1 MKKIVKN
8 LYLIFIAF
16 FAFSACDMF
25 RIDNYDGPNTSFNGK
40 ILDEVT
46 NELVPT
52 DVRNGSHFLLQEDG
66 YRAGTRTKI
75 IHQNGEFRDDMFF
88 AGTYNLE
95 FESCNFY
102 PFKVE
107 KLVIGKGNHT
117 QDFKVKPYIRVKNAS
132 IRLEGTEIVATFNL
146 QAGDPEVRLNHIRL
160 YASYDIYVGDQFTSI
175 TPQRTVTDDY
185 QSPIFEQSFSNIV
198 IDESVQYTLKIDLT
212 NTTNKNTFK
221 YQQDYYFRIGAM
233 AAVSGVG
240 TIRRN
245 YAQHTIIN
253 FKAP

>member
-8 LYLIFIAF
+8 LVLIFIAAY
-16 FAFSACDMF
+16 AFSACDMF

-46 NELVPT
+46 NELVCT
-52 DVRNGSHFLLQEDG
+52 DVRNGSHFLLQEVG

-75 IHQNGEFRDDMFF
+75 IQQTGEFRDDMFF
-88 AGTYNLE
+88 AGTYNLD

-107 KLVIGKGNHT
+107 NLVIAKGNHT
-117 QDFKVKPYIRVKNAS
+117 QDFKVKPYIRVKNANIS
-132 IRLEGTEIVATFNL
+132 LVGNEIVATFSL
-146 QAGDPEVRLNHIRL
+146 QAGDPAVRLNHIRL
-160 YASYDIYVGDQFTSI
+160 YASTDIYVGDQFTSI
-175 TPQRTVTDDY
+175 TPQRTNSE
-185 QSPIFEQSFSNIV
+185 SPLFEQSFSSIV
-198 IDESVQYTLKIDLT
+198 IEEDVQYTLKIDLT
-212 NTTNKNTFK
+212 NTTNKNSFK

-233 AAVSGVG
+233 ASVSGVG

-245 YAQHTIIN
+245 YAPHTIIN